1 MPQYPS
7 FETLFRISPNA
18 YLLLDS
24 ERVIID
30 ANAACLQ
37 LVARDAQ
44 GILGRRVQD
53 VLAVDLQLPQA
64 VVDDCLASV
73 ARVFASGVADTLS
86 VKGRAVAAG
95 TEGAAA
101 CKSRCWRMTHT
112 PIPGPQGNTGSILQ
126 CIEDVTELH
135 ERALEA
141 LHGEPERPLSQAAS
155 VQSQR
160 LGAIGKLTG
169 GIAHDFNNMLQI
181 IGGNLQLL
189 RRSLGADEAAQRRLA
204 SAASGVDMGA
214 RLASQLLAFASR
226 QPLQPQRVDLA
237 EMIGRMDEVAAAVA
251 GSAITLRLDIQQGL
265 WPVFVDAG
273 NLQSAILRL
282 AANAREAMP
291 HGGVLSLRARNC
303 LLDAARLVEQPG
315 VKAGEYVELCVID
328 QGEGMSQ
335 EVLEHA
341 FEPFFTT
348 RRGTSASGLGL
359 SVVYGFVRQS
369 GGFVVLESEQ
379 GRGTCVRVY
388 LPAHVA
394 QAGSPS
400 EPNGRDQRPSPA
412 AIPAVEE
419 AGEGL
424 KILFVE
430 DDPTLRMLTGEVMDE
445 LGHAVFLCESAEAA
459 LEQLGLQ
466 RFDVL
471 LTDVGLAGMSG
482 IELVRMARERDATLS
497 VVIASGYEVDV
508 RKEGLVG
515 LRSML
520 KPYDIHQ
527 VRSLLESIRA
537 ERLAA
542 GY

>member
-37 LVARDAQ
+37 LVVRDAQ

-95 TEGAAA
+95 AEGAAA

-126 CIEDVTELH
+126 CIEDVTGLH

-273 NLQSAILRL
+273 KLQSAILRL

-369 GGFVVLESEQ
+369 GGFVVLESER
-379 GRGTCVRVY
+379 GRGTCVRAY

-400 EPNGRDQRPSPA
+400 EPNGRGQRPSPA